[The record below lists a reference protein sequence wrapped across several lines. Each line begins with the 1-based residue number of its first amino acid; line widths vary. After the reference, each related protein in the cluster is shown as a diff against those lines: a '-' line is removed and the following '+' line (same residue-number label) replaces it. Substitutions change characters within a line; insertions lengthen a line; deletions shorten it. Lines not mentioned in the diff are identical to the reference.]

1 MFKIL
6 RDKRISVL
14 PYIIGASVSY
24 LIGSMG
30 FIATMYFNK
39 ILISYAEGTIENLS
53 PMMMIL
59 FVLAVIFVQMVITN
73 IFSNYLISKLTL
85 KNYNHIVNSIFKKST
100 SMFIPDYEKLDK
112 GKMIN
117 HYLVDANKAAV
128 SIIGVIGVGI
138 GLLIT
143 ILAMLIINFITSF
156 KVTLYSLVMF
166 LPFIIV
172 TRYGAKKL
180 EETSTDFAKEND
192 FAISKIKNYCMN
204 KESIAL
210 SGKDDYFVSDFN
222 ESMDSLRD
230 KKAKNIFWQKIA
242 YEMPTVIINLTP
254 IVILL
259 IAAMIIKDNN
269 LRFSQI
275 YFISSLMTF
284 IYEPLGQLVVLLT
297 KWQES
302 IPYIKRLLEFLDTD
316 SKAEESFDNIFSED
330 KGFLKGTANMYQIDG
345 KKLYKLD
352 LELPEKG
359 FFVFKGPNGSGK
371 STFFKLLSQMMDP
384 TLLRDSDFKI
394 NRKYRNDIGILFYPL
409 FVFAGTVD
417 ENINFGKKIDDDLM
431 TLFNLPD
438 LQKQVVPDPLNLSS
452 GETQKIA
459 LLRLLGQEKNIY
471 LLDEPTSNLEEE
483 AILALKDYIQ
493 KIKKDKLIIAIMHDD
508 RYDSIADGFI
518 NIKDCNMLIIKKQV
532 DLSEC

>member
-1 MFKIL
+1 MQMFKIL

-359 FFVFKGPNGSGK
+359 FFVF
-371 STFFKLLSQMMDP
+371 
-384 TLLRDSDFKI
+384 
-394 NRKYRNDIGILFYPL
+394 
-409 FVFAGTVD
+409 
-417 ENINFGKKIDDDLM
+417 
-431 TLFNLPD
+431 
-438 LQKQVVPDPLNLSS
+438 
-452 GETQKIA
+452 
-459 LLRLLGQEKNIY
+459 
-471 LLDEPTSNLEEE
+471 
-483 AILALKDYIQ
+483 
-493 KIKKDKLIIAIMHDD
+493 
-508 RYDSIADGFI
+508 
-518 NIKDCNMLIIKKQV
+518 
-532 DLSEC
+532 

>member
-24 LIGSMG
+24 LIGAMG
-30 FIATMYFNK
+30 FIAIMYFNK

-138 GLLIT
+138 GLFIT

-180 EETSTDFAKEND
+180 ERTSIDFAKEND

-210 SGKDDYFVSDFN
+210 SNQDSYFISDFN
-222 ESMDSLRD
+222 ESMDNLRD
-230 KKAKNIFWQKIA
+230 KKIKNVFWQKVA
-242 YEMPTVIINLTP
+242 YEMPTVIIGLTP

-259 IAAMIIKDNN
+259 IATTVVKNDS

-275 YFISSLMTF
+275 YFISSLMIS

-297 KWQES
+297 KWKES
-302 IPYIKRLLEFLDTD
+302 KPYIKRLLEFLDTD
-316 SKAEESFDNIFSED
+316 SKAEESLNNIFSGD
-330 KGFLKGTANMYQIDG
+330 KGFLKGSADMYGIDG
-345 KKLYKLD
+345 RELYKFD
-352 LELPEKG
+352 LELPDKG

-384 TLLRDSDFKI
+384 TLLRDSDLKI
-394 NRKYRNDIGILFYPL
+394 NRKYRNDIGVLFYPL
-409 FVFAGTVD
+409 FVFSGTVE
-417 ENINFGKKIDDDLM
+417 ENINFGKKIDDNLID
-431 TLFNLPD
+431 LFNLPD
-438 LQKQVVPDPLNLSS
+438 LQKQVVPDPINLSS

-459 LLRLLGQEKNIY
+459 LLRLLGQEKDVY
-471 LLDEPTSNLEEE
+471 LLDEPTSNLEKE
-483 AILALKDYIQ
+483 AVLALKDYIQ
-493 KIKKDKLIIAIMHDD
+493 RIKEDKLVIAIMHDD

-518 NIKDCNMLIIKKQV
+518 NIEDCHMQ
-532 DLSEC
+532 LSKSELA